1 MLPGRT
7 IVTGTEQGL
16 YATAQP
22 LQDLVLVVKATTD
35 DGVVMGPHT
44 LDLADPPAL
53 LRHAL

>member
-7 IVTGTEQGL
+7 IVTGTAQGL

-22 LQDLVLVVKATTD
+22 LQDLVLVVQATTD
-35 DGVVMGPHT
+35 EGVVMGPHS

-53 LRHAL
+53 LRPAL